1 MFYKNNRFALVSLS
15 AMTLFLILFCNVA
28 YADSAQN
35 PCSASI
41 DDFTSRSTVKPE
53 KYYVEI
59 TLTHVGDIDLQSGE
73 YPMTFWVDIRPAFPN
88 ADFTKNPPP
97 TMEFVNGRNVQQLDF
112 NCSPNLYEYKVQGT
126 FFGQMNL
133 RSFPFEVLNLKINLE
148 SISPGNMTYVQ
159 LLPWKDSAIDENL
172 IVPGYQVSGFN
183 SVSSVHMYNDD
194 ENYSSLITTV
204 NLSTYTVQSLLKSIL
219 PMVLLPGL
227 AILSFWIEPS
237 SRGDRLGLSVG
248 TLLSAVIFNFFMAG
262 QIPPVSYLT
271 IFDKV
276 VLVVYAVFL
285 YTILCTIYQGILMKN
300 QVEHDKIVIINH
312 KMRYGIIAIVAGL
325 GTLVCFI

>member
-1 MFYKNNRFALVSLS
+1 MFYQNNRFALVSLA
-15 AMTLFLILFCNVA
+15 AMSLFLVLFCNVA

-35 PCSASI
+35 PCNAPI
-41 DDFTSRSTVKPE
+41 DNFNSRPTVKPE

-73 YPMTFWVDIRPAFPN
+73 YPMTFWVDIRPGFAN
-88 ADFTKNPPP
+88 SDFTKNPPP
-97 TMEFVNGRNVQQLDF
+97 AMEFVNGRDVQQLDF
-112 NCSPNLYEYKVQGT
+112 SCSPSLYEYKVQGT
-126 FFGQMNL
+126 FFGQLNL
-133 RSFPFEVLNLKINLE
+133 QNFPFEMLNLKINLE
-148 SISPGNMTYVQ
+148 SITPGNMTYVQ
-159 LLPWKDSAIDENL
+159 FLPWQDSGIDTNL
-172 IVPGYQVSGFN
+172 TVPGYQVSGFS
-183 SVSSVHMYNDD
+183 SVSAVHMYNDN

-204 NLSTYTVQSLLKSIL
+204 KLTTYTVQSLLKSIL

-248 TLLSAVIFNFFMAG
+248 TLLSAVIFNFFMSG

-285 YTILCTIYQGILMKN
+285 YTILCTIYQGILMKK
-300 QVEHDKIVIINH
+300 QVEYDKIVILNG
-312 KMRYGIIAIVAGL
+312 KMRYGLIGVVAGL
-325 GTLVCFI
+325 GLLVYFI